1 MEGKKILISES
12 LRDDIFLVPME
23 SDSYL
28 VYSPLRRRLFS
39 VNANAAK
46 YVSLFMQGHEISFE
60 DEKLLPLFEHLSELN
75 ATSPENPID
84 NREIYGRT
92 LTIILSQICNMA
104 CVYCYAQNA
113 HSNLVMSAEKVKQF
127 IDFCF
132 EKNNGNIERVVF
144 IGGGEP
150 MVTWSQLK
158 EAILYV
164 KEKDANI
171 SCSIVTNGTL
181 LDEEKCKFISLYNVG
196 IVLSFDILPS
206 VQRIQRPLRGLDS
219 YEIVSRNIRLMEK
232 HGIICKGFR
241 STITMMNVEK
251 MVQMVKHVI
260 EKYQQVKAINLE
272 PVTESG
278 LSNDFYKLFVTYFMQ
293 AYELGKEHNINVYC
307 SFSLSLGVLKYR
319 FCQRELCLTP
329 TGEIVSCH
337 RNSSLKDQYFEYFK
351 IGHVNENTT
360 SLEDY
365 DKMSSR
371 KERPSSCDVCFAKW
385 HCAGGCVD
393 TRMKLTSIENED
405 RCSFVRLLLSLL
417 LYAKLKE

>member
-1 MEGKKILISES
+1 MERKTLIISES
-12 LRDDIFLVPME
+12 LKNDLFLVPME
-23 SDSYL
+23 KDSFL
-28 VYSPLRRRLFS
+28 VYSPLRRKLFS

-46 YVSLFMQGHEISFE
+46 YVSSFLKGQEINFE
-60 DEKLLPLFEHLSELN
+60 DVKLQPLYEHLSELN
-75 ATSPENPID
+75 ETLPDNPID
-84 NREIYGRT
+84 NRDIYGKS
-92 LTIILSQICNMA
+92 LTIILSQICNMDCA
-104 CVYCYAQNA
+104 YCYAQNA
-113 HSNLVMSAEKVKQF
+113 HSNLVISAEKVKQF

-132 EKNNGNIERVVF
+132 EKNYGNIERVVF

-150 MVTWSQLK
+150 MATWSQLK

-164 KEKDANI
+164 KGKDANI
-171 SCSIVTNGTL
+171 ACSIVTNGTL

-196 IVLSFDILPS
+196 IVLSFDILPT
-206 VQRIQRPLRGLDS
+206 VQRTQRPMRGLDS
-219 YEIVSRNIRLMEK
+219 YEIVSRNIKLMEK

-241 STITMMNVEK
+241 STITMLNVEK

-260 EKYQQVKAINLE
+260 EYYPQVKAINLE

-278 LSNDFYKLFVTYFMQ
+278 LPHDFYELFVKCFMQ
-293 AYELGKEHNINVYC
+293 AYELGKEHDINVYC

-337 RNSSLKDQYFEYFK
+337 RNSSSNDKYFEYFK
-351 IGHVNENTT
+351 IGCVNENKT

-371 KERPSSCDVCFAKW
+371 KECPSSCDVCFAKW

-393 TRMKLTSIENED
+393 TRMKLTSIENEE
-405 RCSFVRLLLSLL
+405 RCSFVRSLLSLL
-417 LYAKLKE
+417 LYAKIKE